1 MWRVT
6 FSGLLAH
13 KVRYALTALAVAL
26 GVAFMSGTFVLT
38 DTIGRTFDGL
48 FTDVYHNTSAVVRA
62 YQPFPP
68 QANFTSQRSKIDVTL
83 VSKIRLVDGVT
94 EVRVD
99 AQGYAQ
105 LVGKNGKPIGNP
117 GAGAPT
123 LGQAWND
130 VSSMN
135 PYRLLPG
142 GYPPRS
148 SSEVVIDKRSA
159 DVGNLR
165 VGDQV
170 MVLTKQAPSIYT
182 ITGIV
187 RWESADSP
195 LGASITLFD
204 QATAERV
211 LGEPGKVD
219 EIDVAAAPGVSQQQ
233 MAQRLRSALSDPK
246 LEVLTGKQITKEGQD
261 SVRAAL
267 AFFNTF
273 LLIFALIALFV
284 GSFLIF
290 NTFSI
295 IVAQRLRE
303 LALLR
308 AVGASRPQVIGS
320 VLGESLIIGVLASA
334 AGLGVGIGL
343 AVGLRAMLVAFG
355 IDIPSSG
362 LLISPRT
369 IVISLVVGTL
379 ITVLAAI
386 APAKKAGKI
395 APVAALRDVAID
407 GETRKVRRTIS
418 GAIVTAIGLVALFI
432 GLFSHPSNR
441 VTFVGVGAAVVF
453 LGVAILGPLVSRP
466 ISRVI
471 GVPLTWRGTT
481 GQLARSN
488 AMRNPKRT
496 ASTAAALMVGVAVI
510 SVMSVIAS
518 SMKSTV
524 SAVVDSN
531 MRADFVVSAG
541 GQPGSPIGLS
551 PTLQQK
557 LSTLPQVASSTGVR
571 AGTVRIDGST
581 SVILATDPRHVS
593 DLFDIDLK
601 QGDVAAMTATGIA
614 ISQQKA
620 DAKHLAIG
628 QPLKVQFTTTGTKT
642 FTIQAIY
649 GARQLAG
656 DYVLP
661 LAAAEQNFSQ
671 QLDFQVY
678 VRLAAGV
685 TPADGRSAIDPI
697 IAHYPTAKLMDR
709 TEFKHEQLAQINQ
722 MLNLVYGLLALALF
736 IALIGIANTLAL
748 SIHERTREL
757 GLLRAVGMTRPQLR
771 STVRSESVIIALLGA
786 AEGLVVG
793 TLFGW
798 AIVSA
803 LKSAGVTQLSVPIV
817 QLVVVALLAALAG
830 VLAAVG
836 PGRRAAR
843 LDVLRAITTE

>member
-273 LLIFALIALFV
+273 SL
-284 GSFLIF
+284 
-290 NTFSI
+290 

-395 APVAALRDVAID
+395 APVAALRAVAID

-441 VTFVGVGAAVVF
+441 VTFVGVGAA
-453 LGVAILGPLVSRP
+453 
-466 ISRVI
+466 
-471 GVPLTWRGTT
+471 
-481 GQLARSN
+481 
-488 AMRNPKRT
+488 
-496 ASTAAALMVGVAVI
+496 AV
-510 SVMSVIAS
+510 
-518 SMKSTV
+518 
-524 SAVVDSN
+524 
-531 MRADFVVSAG
+531 
-541 GQPGSPIGLS
+541 
-551 PTLQQK
+551 
-557 LSTLPQVASSTGVR
+557 
-571 AGTVRIDGST
+571 
-581 SVILATDPRHVS
+581 
-593 DLFDIDLK
+593 
-601 QGDVAAMTATGIA
+601 
-614 ISQQKA
+614 
-620 DAKHLAIG
+620 
-628 QPLKVQFTTTGTKT
+628 
-642 FTIQAIY
+642 
-649 GARQLAG
+649 
-656 DYVLP
+656 
-661 LAAAEQNFSQ
+661 
-671 QLDFQVY
+671 
-678 VRLAAGV
+678 
-685 TPADGRSAIDPI
+685 
-697 IAHYPTAKLMDR
+697 
-709 TEFKHEQLAQINQ
+709 
-722 MLNLVYGLLALALF
+722 
-736 IALIGIANTLAL
+736 
-748 SIHERTREL
+748 
-757 GLLRAVGMTRPQLR
+757 
-771 STVRSESVIIALLGA
+771 
-786 AEGLVVG
+786 
-793 TLFGW
+793 
-798 AIVSA
+798 
-803 LKSAGVTQLSVPIV
+803 
-817 QLVVVALLAALAG
+817 
-830 VLAAVG
+830 
-836 PGRRAAR
+836 
-843 LDVLRAITTE
+843 

>member
-182 ITGIV
+182 STGIV

-273 LLIFALIALFV
+273 LLISALIALFV
-284 GSFLIF
+284 GSFVIF

-308 AVGASRPQVIGS
+308 AVGGSRRQVMTS

-334 AGLGVGIGL
+334 AGLGAGIGL
-343 AVGLRAMLVAFG
+343 AV
-355 IDIPSSG
+355 
-362 LLISPRT
+362 LLKA
-369 IVISLVVGTL
+369 G
-379 ITVLAAI
+379 LAAI
-386 APAKKAGKI
+386 GFDLPSGGLVVNARTVLVSPAAGLVI
-395 APVAALRDVAID
+395 TILAAVSPARRAALIPPVAAL
-407 GETRKVRRTIS
+407 
-418 GAIVTAIGLVALFI
+418 
-432 GLFSHPSNR
+432 
-441 VTFVGVGAAVVF
+441 
-453 LGVAILGPLVSRP
+453 
-466 ISRVI
+466 
-471 GVPLTWRGTT
+471 
-481 GQLARSN
+481 Q
-488 AMRNPKRT
+488 
-496 ASTAAALMVGVAVI
+496 
-510 SVMSVIAS
+510 
-518 SMKSTV
+518 
-524 SAVVDSN
+524 
-531 MRADFVVSAG
+531 
-541 GQPGSPIGLS
+541 
-551 PTLQQK
+551 
-557 LSTLPQVASSTGVR
+557 
-571 AGTVRIDGST
+571 
-581 SVILATDPRHVS
+581 
-593 DLFDIDLK
+593 
-601 QGDVAAMTATGIA
+601 DVAAEPGRL
-614 ISQQKA
+614 S
-620 DAKHLAIG
+620 
-628 QPLKVQFTTTGTKT
+628 PLRVVR
-642 FTIQAIY
+642 
-649 GARQLAG
+649 GAVLVAG
-656 DYVLP
+656 G
-661 LAAAEQNFSQ
+661 AAAMGAGRSG
-671 QLDFQVY
+671 
-678 VRLAAGV
+678 AAG
-685 TPADGRSAIDPI
+685 GG
-697 IAHYPTAKLMDR
+697 
-709 TEFKHEQLAQINQ
+709 N
-722 MLNLVYGLLALALF
+722 
-736 IALIGIANTLAL
+736 
-748 SIHERTREL
+748 
-757 GLLRAVGMTRPQLR
+757 RARLPGGGGGGVHRRHP
-771 STVRSESVIIALLGA
+771 VRA
-786 AEGLVVG
+786 
-793 TLFGW
+793 
-798 AIVSA
+798 
-803 LKSAGVTQLSVPIV
+803 
-817 QLVVVALLAALAG
+817 
-830 VLAAVG
+830 
-836 PGRRAAR
+836 GRRAAGQPPAR
-843 LDVLRAITTE
+843 RPAGGVRDDRPAGAAERDAQPIPDGGDRRRP

>member
-62 YQPFPP
+62 YQPFTP

-273 LLIFALIALFV
+273 LLIIAL
-284 GSFLIF
+284 
-290 NTFSI
+290 
-295 IVAQRLRE
+295 
-303 LALLR
+303 
-308 AVGASRPQVIGS
+308 
-320 VLGESLIIGVLASA
+320 LASA

-557 LSTLPQVASSTGVR
+557 LSTLPQVASST
-571 AGTVRIDGST
+571 
-581 SVILATDPRHVS
+581 
-593 DLFDIDLK
+593 
-601 QGDVAAMTATGIA
+601 
-614 ISQQKA
+614 
-620 DAKHLAIG
+620 
-628 QPLKVQFTTTGTKT
+628 
-642 FTIQAIY
+642 
-649 GARQLAG
+649 
-656 DYVLP
+656 
-661 LAAAEQNFSQ
+661 
-671 QLDFQVY
+671 
-678 VRLAAGV
+678 
-685 TPADGRSAIDPI
+685 
-697 IAHYPTAKLMDR
+697 
-709 TEFKHEQLAQINQ
+709 
-722 MLNLVYGLLALALF
+722 
-736 IALIGIANTLAL
+736 
-748 SIHERTREL
+748 
-757 GLLRAVGMTRPQLR
+757 
-771 STVRSESVIIALLGA
+771 
-786 AEGLVVG
+786 
-793 TLFGW
+793 
-798 AIVSA
+798 
-803 LKSAGVTQLSVPIV
+803 
-817 QLVVVALLAALAG
+817 
-830 VLAAVG
+830 
-836 PGRRAAR
+836 
-843 LDVLRAITTE
+843 

>member
-1 MWRVT
+1 
-6 FSGLLAH
+6 
-13 KVRYALTALAVAL
+13 
-26 GVAFMSGTFVLT
+26 
-38 DTIGRTFDGL
+38 
-48 FTDVYHNTSAVVRA
+48 
-62 YQPFPP
+62 
-68 QANFTSQRSKIDVTL
+68 
-83 VSKIRLVDGVT
+83 
-94 EVRVD
+94 
-99 AQGYAQ
+99 
-105 LVGKNGKPIGNP
+105 
-117 GAGAPT
+117 
-123 LGQAWND
+123 
-130 VSSMN
+130 
-135 PYRLLPG
+135 
-142 GYPPRS
+142 
-148 SSEVVIDKRSA
+148 
-159 DVGNLR
+159 
-165 VGDQV
+165 
-170 MVLTKQAPSIYT
+170 
-182 ITGIV
+182 
-187 RWESADSP
+187 
-195 LGASITLFD
+195 
-204 QATAERV
+204 
-211 LGEPGKVD
+211 
-219 EIDVAAAPGVSQQQ
+219 
-233 MAQRLRSALSDPK
+233 
-246 LEVLTGKQITKEGQD
+246 
-261 SVRAAL
+261 
-267 AFFNTF
+267 
-273 LLIFALIALFV
+273 
-284 GSFLIF
+284 
-290 NTFSI
+290 
-295 IVAQRLRE
+295 
-303 LALLR
+303 
-308 AVGASRPQVIGS
+308 
-320 VLGESLIIGVLASA
+320 
-334 AGLGVGIGL
+334 
-343 AVGLRAMLVAFG
+343 
-355 IDIPSSG
+355 
-362 LLISPRT
+362 
-369 IVISLVVGTL
+369 
-379 ITVLAAI
+379 
-386 APAKKAGKI
+386 
-395 APVAALRDVAID
+395 
-407 GETRKVRRTIS
+407 
-418 GAIVTAIGLVALFI
+418 
-432 GLFSHPSNR
+432 
-441 VTFVGVGAAVVF
+441 
-453 LGVAILGPLVSRP
+453 
-466 ISRVI
+466 VI

-496 ASTAAALMVGVAVI
+496 AATAAALMVGVAVI

-557 LSTLPQVASSTGVR
+557 LSTLPQIASSTGVR

-581 SVILATDPRHVS
+581 NIVLATDPRHVS

-601 QGDVAAMTATGIA
+601 QGDVASMTATGIA

-642 FTIQAIY
+642 FTVQAIY

-661 LAAAEQNFSQ
+661 LAAAERNFSQ
-671 QLDFQVY
+671 QLDYQVY
-678 VRLAAGV
+678 VKLAAGT

-697 IAHYPTAKLMDR
+697 VAHYPTAKLMDR

>member
-13 KVRYALTALAVAL
+13 KIRYALTALAVTL

-62 YQPFPP
+62 YQPFTP
-68 QANFTSQRSKIDVTL
+68 QANFTSQRSKIDATL

-159 DVGNLR
+159 DVGNLS

-170 MVLTKQAPSIYT
+170 MVLTKQAPSVYT

-219 EIDVAAAPGVSQQQ
+219 EIDVAAATGVSQQQ
-233 MAQRLRSALSDPK
+233 MAQRLRSTLSDPK

-273 LLIFALIALFV
+273 
-284 GSFLIF
+284 
-290 NTFSI
+290 SI

-308 AVGASRPQVIGS
+308 AVGASRPQVMGS

-355 IDIPSSG
+355 VDIPSSG
-362 LLISPRT
+362 LLVSPRT

-432 GLFSHPSNR
+432 GLFTHPSNR

-466 ISRVI
+466 LSRVI

-496 ASTAAALMVGVAVI
+496 AATAAALMVGVAVI

-524 SAVVDSN
+524 SAVVDAN

-541 GQPGSPIGLS
+541 GQPGSAIGLS
-551 PTLQQK
+551 PTLQQR

-581 SVILATDPRHVS
+581 SVVLATDPRHVS

-601 QGDVAAMTATGIA
+601 QGDVASMTATGIA
-614 ISQQKA
+614 ISHQKA

-671 QLDFQVY
+671 QLDYQVY
-678 VRLAAGV
+678 VKLAAGI
-685 TPADGRSAIDPI
+685 TPADGRSAMDPI

-803 LKSAGVTQLSVPIV
+803 LKSAGVTQLSVPLV

>member
-6 FSGLLAH
+6 FAGLLAH
-13 KVRYALTALAVAL
+13 KIRYVLTALAVML

-48 FTDVYHNTSAVVRA
+48 FSDVYQNTSAVVRA
-62 YQPFPP
+62 YQPFTP
-68 QANFTSQRSKIDVTL
+68 QANFTSQRSKIDATL
-83 VSKIRLVDGVT
+83 VSRIRLVDGVT
-94 EVRVD
+94 EIRVD

-105 LVGKNGKPIGNP
+105 LVGKNGKAIGNP
-117 GAGAPT
+117 GSGAPT

-159 DVGNLR
+159 DIGNLR

-204 QATAERV
+204 QATAQRV
-211 LGEPGKVD
+211 LGEPDKVD

-246 LEVLTGKQITKEGQD
+246 LEVLTGRQITKEGQD

-267 AFFNTF
+267 SFFNTF

-308 AVGASRPQVIGS
+308 AVGASRPQVMGS
-320 VLGESLIIGVLASA
+320 VLGESLVIGVLASA
-334 AGLGVGIGL
+334 FGLGVGIGL
-343 AVGLRAMLVAFG
+343 AVGLRAMLNAFG

-362 LLISPRT
+362 LLITPRT
-369 IVISLVVGTL
+369 IVISLVAGTL

-386 APAKKAGKI
+386 MPAKKADKI

-418 GAIVTAIGLVALFI
+418 GAIVTALGLVALFI
-432 GLFSHPSNR
+432 GLFGHSGNR

-466 ISRVI
+466 LSRVI
-471 GVPLTWRGTT
+471 GVPLTWRGST

-496 ASTAAALMVGVAVI
+496 AATALMVGVAVI

-524 SAVVDSN
+524 SAVVDAN

-541 GQPGSPIGLS
+541 GQAGGAIGLS

-557 LSTLPQVASSTGVR
+557 LSTLPQVGSSTGVR

-581 SVILATDPRHVS
+581 NIVLATDPRHVS

-601 QGDVAAMTATGIA
+601 QGDVASMTATGIA

-642 FTIQAIY
+642 FTVQTIY

-671 QLDFQVY
+671 QLDYQVY
-678 VRLAAGV
+678 VKLAAGV
-685 TPADGRSAIDPI
+685 TSADGRTAIDPI
-697 IAHYPTAKLMDR
+697 VAHYPTAKLMDR
-709 TEFKHEQLAQINQ
+709 TQFKHDQLAQINQ

-771 STVRSESVIIALLGA
+771 STVRSESVITALLGA

-817 QLVVVALLAALAG
+817 QLVVVAALAALAG